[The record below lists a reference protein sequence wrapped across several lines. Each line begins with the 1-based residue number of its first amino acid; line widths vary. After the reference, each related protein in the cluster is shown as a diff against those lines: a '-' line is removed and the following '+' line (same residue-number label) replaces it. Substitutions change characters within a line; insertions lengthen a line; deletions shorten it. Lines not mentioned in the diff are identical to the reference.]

1 MASASHPDVN
11 MEKRLFTSQPA
22 KVSRRQIKLLLAL
35 AADINALDI
44 RESSILHSACYFGY
58 ESIVEQT
65 YMDNEK
71 QLNLTLSFSGGLSL
85 GLDIENCTP
94 RCL

>member
-1 MASASHPDVN
+1 
-11 MEKRLFTSQPA
+11 
-22 KVSRRQIKLLLAL
+22 
-35 AADINALDI
+35 
-44 RESSILHSACYFGY
+44 
-58 ESIVEQT
+58 
-65 YMDNEK
+65 MDNEK